1 MFSRLGPLKSF
12 KHLLISKSVLC
23 QLGVPLGLGGAVG
36 STSKTE
42 KVRCS
47 GSDRRIFHI
56 RVFRMD
62 PLFLEKELFDSGSK
76 HLNCPIQNVICNVIC
91 RAGAGPDPRNYI
103 FSRGPGR
110 KEKWNERDMLL
121 LNDVC

>member
-1 MFSRLGPLKSF
+1 MPVGGFLWDWEELLALLPRQRRFVAAGRTVGYSISVSSEWIHCFLK
-12 KHLLISKSVLC
+12 
-23 QLGVPLGLGGAVG
+23 
-36 STSKTE
+36 
-42 KVRCS
+42 
-47 GSDRRIFHI
+47 
-56 RVFRMD
+56 
-62 PLFLEKELFDSGSK
+62 KELFDSGSK
-76 HLNCPIQNVICNVIC
+76 HLKSPIQNVICNVIC

>member
-1 MFSRLGPLKSF
+1 MPVG
-12 KHLLISKSVLC
+12 
-23 QLGVPLGLGGAVG
+23 GVPLGLGRAVG

-103 FSRGPGR
+103 FSPSPGR
-110 KEKWNERDMLL
+110 KNGKRERHAI
-121 LNDVC
+121 VE